1 MRSDFLIDIIIV
13 SGILAGIYP
22 DACTEETLK
31 FIKLKFQADV
41 LVTDH
46 TTLQTLLKVYYIIS
60 RFSIMHIDFKVENA

>member
-1 MRSDFLIDIIIV
+1 MWNQIFLLIIIV

-46 TTLQTLLKVYYIIS
+46 TTLQTLLKVYIIS